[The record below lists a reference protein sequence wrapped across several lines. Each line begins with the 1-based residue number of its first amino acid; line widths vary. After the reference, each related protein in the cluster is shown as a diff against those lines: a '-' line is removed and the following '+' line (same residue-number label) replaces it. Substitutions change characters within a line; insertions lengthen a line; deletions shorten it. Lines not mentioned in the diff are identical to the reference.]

1 MRKVTRSQ
9 IPQGIVTL
17 RDNCVV
23 KRKYRCSEDDFRHN
37 VCVSVCLSVCV
48 CMCVCVRS
56 VTHFCSTL
64 CNHMDCN
71 PPGSSVLGIFQARIQ
86 GKNRVGYLFLF
97 QGFFLTQGLNLHLL
111 VLLWIPSHTLS
122 FWN

>member
-48 CMCVCVRS
+48 YVCVCALS
-56 VTHFCSTL
+56 HS
-64 CNHMDCN
+64 
-71 PPGSSVLGIFQARIQ
+71 
-86 GKNRVGYLFLF
+86 FLF
-97 QGFFLTQGLNLHLL
+97 NSLQPHGL
-111 VLLWIPSHTLS
+111 
-122 FWN
+122 